1 MLTVTA
7 ADSVTTPAQSGRSK
21 ENQRYMKET
30 ANILLPGTAI
40 PQAIGEP
47 APAITPAPV
56 WNTIL
61 GWSIVLPL
69 LFLSA
74 NGALFPQSGDPSF
87 GATGGSPESSASHMI
102 GVAIVTLICSVLIA
116 SQFSLVLSACGR
128 MKVVLGL
135 PVLAVL
141 SSAWSVQPRKSV
153 VSGIILLV
161 FTVFCVY
168 VGTRFSFKRQF
179 ELIMLVGAVALPVSI
194 ALALFVPS
202 LGASSA
208 GWRGVFGH
216 KQNCAAV
223 CMLWLITALHWKC
236 SGIYQKIFRLM
247 YIVMCVVM
255 IGMSQSRTG
264 WALTLVALV
273 LSAGLWILQ
282 KMPAKEA
289 LLISLLTLPCAGAL
303 AYAVFRYSS
312 TLAVSVGKDPTLSQR
327 TTIWAAVWDAILN
340 HPIVGYG
347 FVAFWN
353 GLYGASQ
360 NVVLTSGWA
369 ISQAQ
374 NGFLDVWLG
383 VGAIGVALI
392 AIMVVQSMRNVARCF
407 ETKDTQVY
415 VRWSIVVI
423 LTVLLYNVGESS
435 LGLLHMVWFLFLLA
449 YIGLSESALKAQTI

>member
-1 MLTVTA
+1 
-7 ADSVTTPAQSGRSK
+7 
-21 ENQRYMKET
+21 MKST
-30 ANILLPGTAI
+30 SNISILG
-40 PQAIGEP
+40 QAMPHSLGEP
-47 APAITPAPV
+47 VHAITPAPV
-56 WNTIL
+56 WHTIL

-74 NGALFPQSGDPSF
+74 NGTLIPQSGDPSF

-102 GVAIVTLICSVLIA
+102 GVAIVTFICGVLIA
-116 SQFSLVLSACGR
+116 SRFSLVLSACRR
-128 MKVVLGL
+128 MKVVLAL

-153 VSGIILLV
+153 VSGIILLI
-161 FTVFCVY
+161 FTVFCLY
-168 VGTRFSFKRQF
+168 VGTQFSFKRQF

-194 ALALFVPS
+194 ALALFIPS

-247 YIVMCVVM
+247 YIVMCLVM
-255 IGMSQSRTG
+255 IAMSQSRTG
-264 WALTLVALV
+264 WVLTLVALV

-289 LLISLLTLPCAGAL
+289 LLISLLTLPCAGAF
-303 AYAVFRYSS
+303 AYGVFRYSS

-327 TTIWAAVWDAILN
+327 TIIWAAVWDAILK
-340 HPIVGYG
+340 HPILGYG

-369 ISQAQ
+369 LSQAQ

-383 VGAIGVALI
+383 VGVVGVALI
-392 AIMVVQSMRNVARCF
+392 AIMVVQSMRRAARCF

-415 VRWSIVVI
+415 VRWCIVVI
-423 LTVLLYNVGESS
+423 LSVLLYNVGESS
-435 LGLLHMVWFLFLLA
+435 LGLLQMVWFLFLLA
-449 YIGLSESALKAQTI
+449 YIGLSETALRARAI